1 MTARP
6 RLPWWKN
13 WKIMVPLW
21 AVMVCAAWLAFESRV
36 EPTVIAGGV
45 VVVGLV
51 TNAFAWLLGLVGLVP
66 VVGPVVVGLVTTGFL
81 LLVNAVSSII
91 SYIAIKRGYTRDML
105 TFKGVTIA
113 LMIGIVMGFI
123 IGRLV

>member
-1 MTARP
+1 MTAKAKP
-6 RLPWWKN
+6 PWWRN
-13 WKIMVPLW
+13 WKIMVPVW
-21 AVMVCAAWLAFESRV
+21 ALIVCVTWLAIEARV

-51 TNAFAWLLGLVGLVP
+51 TNAFAWLLGLLGLVP
-66 VVGPVVVGLVTTGFL
+66 VVGPVVVGLVTAGFVTL
-81 LLVNAVSSII
+81 LSAVSSIVA
-91 SYIAIKRGYTRDML
+91 YIAIKRGYTRDML

>member
-1 MTARP
+1 MAC
-6 RLPWWKN
+6 LVWWG
-13 WKIMVPLW
+13 I
-21 AVMVCAAWLAFESRV
+21 ESRV

-45 VVVGLV
+45 VIVGLV
-51 TNAFAWLLGLVGLVP
+51 TNAFVWLLGLVGIVP
-66 VVGPVVVGLVTTGFL
+66 VIGPIIVGLVTTGFL
-81 LLVNAVSSII
+81 LLINAVSSII